1 MTTFKEQIG
10 VDNINTFIN
19 ILEYADRHKFMDAEI
34 NAIVQ
39 DITIDDKL
47 SGDGGGYYA
56 AVYGQRLQVNC
67 LKDDLP
73 ETPAQSQAV
82 WLDDKLYLVE
92 AVSDELG
99 ILNINLVANER

>member
-1 MTTFKEQIG
+1 MTTFKEQIRQ
-10 VDNINTFIN
+10 DNINTFIN
-19 ILEYADRHKFMDAEI
+19 VLEFADRHKFMDTEI

-47 SGDGGGYYA
+47 TDGGGGYS

-73 ETPAQSQAV
+73 STPVTGQAV

-99 ILNINLVANER
+99 ILNINLAANER